1 MRSVFLI
8 GLFCCAALAVGGCFE
23 MTQVLTLNPDGSG
36 KMLMDSYMKAPPMMM
51 GGDDKPDAKEI
62 AKGMAQQMV
71 SGTNGVEAWSDLSY
85 EVAKDGRTHIQGT
98 AYFKDYTKLK
108 LKQGGGMDF
117 TWAKDPKGGMA
128 LEMKMADKDADAP
141 AEKPKLTDEEVQDL
155 IKAKRQEYEQMKP
168 MMTMILG
175 TMKMD
180 MTFMLPGKLSE
191 VNVFQKTEKGGVR
204 LVFEGK
210 KMLEVMDKIMAD
222 DKLLADTIKAGK
234 DPMKGG
240 PDPDQITELMFG
252 KKGPIRARGTG
263 KLKPLFDY
271 KADAA
276 KAKKAMPAML
286 KNLGLEAPPS
296 DKAETPSTTE

>member
-1 MRSVFLI
+1 MRSAFLI

-23 MTQVLTLNPDGSG
+23 TTQVLTLNPDGSG
-36 KMLMDSYMKAPPMMM
+36 KMQMDTYIKAPPMMM
-51 GGDDKPDAKEI
+51 GGDEKPDAKKI
-62 AKGMAQQMV
+62 AKNMAQQMV
-71 SGTNGVEAWSDLSY
+71 SGANGMEAWSDLSY
-85 EVAKDGRTHIQGT
+85 EAAKDGRTHIQGT

-108 LKQGGGMDF
+108 MKQGGGMDF

-128 LEMKMADKDADAP
+128 LEIKMADKDEPEP
-141 AEKPKLTDEEVQDL
+141 AGKPQLTDKELQEL
-155 IKAKRQEYEQMKP
+155 IQAKRQEYQQMKP

-234 DPMKGG
+234 DPIKGG
-240 PDPDQITELMFG
+240 PDPDKIIELMFG
-252 KKGPIRARGTG
+252 KKGPIRAKVTG
-263 KLKPLFDY
+263 ELKPLFDY
-271 KADAA
+271 KAEAA
-276 KAKKAMPAML
+276 KAKKAMPEML
-286 KNLGLEAPPS
+286 KKLGIEAPKTETEPLT
-296 DKAETPSTTE
+296 AE